1 MALAAAA
8 SSLTL
13 AAAQKSASNAPQ
25 PGGSWTLQAG
35 REVCPMGN
43 QGDQGKQV
51 CQGAHA
57 MQLVE
62 LRLQL
67 LVDRRV
73 FEALVVPVIT
83 LKHHSCGL
91 WLQVE
96 QIHECEDKRSNRGTH
111 GQAQSPS
118 REDHNSSAQGAQL
131 EVLWKELGLQGA
143 KLLPR
148 EILEHGQACY
158 EGGPDVGPKPDAIGG
173 EVDHARGRHDLPSAD
188 SAQRQHQA
196 AEEGP
201 VPQRRSHKL
210 SRVVQLPYHGLLRV
224 QLTQG
229 PVAVAA
235 ARNVALELLWPTR
248 TATAAA
254 ASATSPA
261 PSQELPVGLTAFT
274 ASPGVRSS
282 VSAPRRRVLGG
293 GANEHRCLSRAAGTL
308 NAQATQPST
317 PRKKVKERRRA
328 EGRGQVLK

>member
-229 PVAVAA
+229 PVSC
-235 ARNVALELLWPTR
+235 RGSPQRRTR
-248 TATAAA
+248 
-254 ASATSPA
+254 A
-261 PSQELPVGLTAFT
+261 PL
-274 ASPGVRSS
+274 
-282 VSAPRRRVLGG
+282 
-293 GANEHRCLSRAAGTL
+293 ANAHCHSCSCQRDQPCTFPRAAGRVDCIHG
-308 NAQATQPST
+308 QPRGPLLRFSSSE
-317 PRKKVKERRRA
+317 KGSGW
-328 EGRGQVLK
+328 GRQ